1 MQMQPSLSIFM
12 LEKINQSFRK
22 ERLMTIESF
31 ALENGNL
38 LSVLGF
44 IYYLNSMRTCNLD
57 IRRYLVIVL
66 GMKKHHKMIGPHSE
80 C

>member
-1 MQMQPSLSIFM
+1 MQMKASLSIFM
-12 LEKINQSFRK
+12 LEKIVQIVRK
-22 ERLMTIESF
+22 ERKMVIESF
-31 ALENGNL
+31 AAENGNL
-38 LSVLGF
+38 WSVLGI

>member
-12 LEKINQSFRK
+12 LEKINRSFRK

-44 IYYLNSMRTCNLD
+44 IYYLNLMRTCNLD